1 MVTEVDVEG
10 VVVTVMNMK
19 GGVGKTTVTANL
31 GPALALGGTGQRQRK
46 VLLVDYDAQFSL
58 SQCWLSAAKLE
69 TLWQA
74 NRTSLDIIQ
83 DKAGRGTWEIRDP
96 ANIKPPAVATL
107 AERVLSWQGGGSLDI
122 VASTMDLMEVALGR
136 GADRAIAA
144 ERRFQ
149 TFMSEARQLYDIILI
164 DCHPAGSLLTR
175 TAVLQADHLL
185 IPVTDSPFAS
195 RGARLMR
202 TFLERT
208 RPDAKVPFW
217 ILFNGD
223 PPSAQNSA
231 AERDVRAD
239 DRLKDHCLSAKL
251 PKQKAYS
258 DLRAGFGWVG
268 HSGKPYSTK
277 AWRSLIRVADEMGK
291 KLQLGSPS

>member
-1 MVTEVDVEG
+1 MAG
-10 VVVTVMNMK
+10 LVVTVMNMK

-31 GPALALGGTGQRQRK
+31 GPTLALRNYGGRQRK

-58 SQCWLSAAKLE
+58 SQCWLSADRLEKLW
-69 TLWQA
+69 TA

-96 ANIKPPAVATL
+96 ANISPPAVAEI
-107 AERVLSWQGGGSLDI
+107 AEPVLTWREGGSLHI

-136 GADRAIAA
+136 GADSARAA

-149 TFMSEARQLYDIILI
+149 SFMAEARQAYDLVLI

-185 IPVTDSPFAS
+185 VPVTNHPFAS

-208 RPDAKVPFW
+208 RPDAKIPFW

-223 PPSAQNSA
+223 PPSAGVSA
-231 AERDVRAD
+231 AEREVRAD
-239 DRLKDHCLSAKL
+239 NRLADHCLSVKL
-251 PKQKAYS
+251 PKRKAFS
-258 DLRAGFGWVG
+258 DLRGGQGWVG
-268 HSGKPYSTK
+268 RSGRPHSNK
-277 AWRSLIRVADEMGK
+277 AWWDLVRVSDELAQ